1 MSGFDDNPFLASL
14 GAHMEH
20 WDEDSVEISLTIRP
34 EHLNRQGVIQG
45 GLVCSLLD
53 TACGY
58 AGISPTGDPDRAQG
72 VTISL
77 AINFIGSVRG
87 GTVTAIGKVTGR
99 GRKIYF
105 SQAEIRSP
113 EGHVIATA
121 QGSFKYGAPKVQ
133 SEAPTVQA

>member
-14 GAHMEH
+14 GARLEQ
-20 WDEDSVEISLTIRP
+20 WGDDSVTISLAVRP

-45 GLVCSLLD
+45 GLICSLLD

-58 AGISPTGDPDRAQG
+58 AGISTTDPARAQG

-87 GTVTAIGKVTGR
+87 GTVTASGKVTGR

-105 SQAEIRSP
+105 SQAEIRAP

-121 QGSFKYGAPKVQ
+121 QGSFKYGAPKVD
-133 SEAPTVQA
+133 SEA

>member
-14 GAHMEH
+14 GAHIEE
-20 WDEDSVEISLTIRP
+20 WVDDQVPISLAVQP
-34 EHLNRQGVIQG
+34 AHLNQQGVMQG

-58 AGISPTGDPDRAQG
+58 AGISTNDPARAQG

-77 AINFIGSVRG
+77 AINFLGSVRG
-87 GTVTAIGKVTGR
+87 GTVTTVCKVTGR

-105 SQAEIRSP
+105 SQAEIQSP
-113 EGHVIATA
+113 DGTVIATA
-121 QGSFKYGAPKVQ
+121 QGSFKCGAPKVPGEQ
-133 SEAPTVQA
+133 TAT

>member
-14 GAHMEH
+14 GAHIEE
-20 WDEDSVEISLTIRP
+20 WVDDQVTISLDVQP
-34 EHLNRQGVIQG
+34 AHLNRQGVMQG

-58 AGISPTGDPDRAQG
+58 AGISAAGDPARAQG

-87 GTVTAIGKVTGR
+87 GTVTAVGKVTGR

-113 EGHVIATA
+113 DGTVIATA
-121 QGSFKYGAPKVQ
+121 QGSFKYGAPKVPGEQ
-133 SEAPTVQA
+133 TAA

>member
-14 GAHMEH
+14 GAHIEQ
-20 WDEDSVEISLTIRP
+20 WGDDQVTISLAVQP
-34 EHLNRQGVIQG
+34 AHLNRQGVIQG
-45 GLVCSLLD
+45 GLICSLLD

-58 AGISPTGDPDRAQG
+58 AGISTSDPARAQG

-87 GTVTAIGKVTGR
+87 GTDTATGKVTGR

-113 EGHVIATA
+113 EGVVIATA
-121 QGSFKYGAPKVQ
+121 QGSFKYGAPKVD
-133 SEAPTVQA
+133 SES

>member
-1 MSGFDDNPFLASL
+1 MSGFDDNPFLSSL
-14 GAHMEH
+14 GARIES
-20 WDEDSVEISLTIRP
+20 WTEDDVVISLTLRD

-58 AGISPTGDPDRAQG
+58 AGLSPTQEEGRSHG

-77 AINFIGSVRG
+77 AINFIASVRG
-87 GTVTAIGKVTGR
+87 GTVTATGKVTGR

-105 SQAEIRSP
+105 SQAEIRS
-113 EGHVIATA
+113 EQGAVLASA
-121 QGSFKYGAPKVQ
+121 QGSFKYGAPRIPVAQ
-133 SEAPTVQA
+133 

>member
-14 GAHMEH
+14 GAHLEK
-20 WDEDSVEISLTIRP
+20 WEDDNVAISLNIRP

-58 AGISPTGDPDRAQG
+58 AGISPTGDPERAQG

-77 AINFIGSVRG
+77 TINFIGSVRG

-113 EGHVIATA
+113 DGAVIATA

-133 SEAPTVQA
+133 SDPSASQP